1 LDADQTPSTE
11 NPGWYQNFRESDGSV
26 LKDSVG
32 CDNKFC
38 DNEGLYYTTK
48 TCCGD
53 VKIHCRGCFTS
64 LFEQT
69 LKREKAGYTYTC
81 EACNTKNYPTR
92 VFNKV
97 KKIRLASV

>member
-1 LDADQTPSTE
+1 MDVDQTPSTE
-11 NPGWYQNFRESDGSV
+11 NPYWYQDFRESDGSV
-26 LKDSVG
+26 MKDYVG

-38 DNEGLYYTTK
+38 NDEGTYYSTK

-64 LFEQT
+64 LFTT
-69 LKREKAGYTYTC
+69 LVRRQNAGYTYTC
-81 EACNTKNYPTR
+81 EACGKLNYPTD

-97 KKIRLASV
+97 KNIRLSPA